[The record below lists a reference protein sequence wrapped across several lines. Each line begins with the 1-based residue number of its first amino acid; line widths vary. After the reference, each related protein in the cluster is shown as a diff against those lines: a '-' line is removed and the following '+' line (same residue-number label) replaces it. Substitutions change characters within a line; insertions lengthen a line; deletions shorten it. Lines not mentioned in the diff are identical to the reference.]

1 MTDKSVHISVSEASK
16 KFGITRAYIY
26 TLIKQGR
33 LATNTDDKG
42 NTLIFVEE
50 IKAVAK
56 KKKKRTTKV
65 KEENSIGVVK
75 GYVKPNRTQE
85 PNDMQILGSLIG
97 VAIMGGVIGYII
109 ANLLR

>member
-33 LATNTDDKG
+33 LATNTDEKG

-65 KEENSIGVVK
+65 KEVVETP
-75 GYVKPNRTQE
+75 VKQTKKKTNVTFD
-85 PNDMQILGSLIG
+85 NVLSVITLIVG
-97 VAIMGGVIGYII
+97 AVVGFVIAHY
-109 ANLLR
+109 LFK

>member
-33 LATNTDDKG
+33 LATNTDEKG

-65 KEENSIGVVK
+65 KEEVETPVKQTKKKTNVTFDNVLSVITLIVGAVV
-75 GYVKPNRTQE
+75 GF
-85 PNDMQILGSLIG
+85 
-97 VAIMGGVIGYII
+97 VIAHY
-109 ANLLR
+109 LFK